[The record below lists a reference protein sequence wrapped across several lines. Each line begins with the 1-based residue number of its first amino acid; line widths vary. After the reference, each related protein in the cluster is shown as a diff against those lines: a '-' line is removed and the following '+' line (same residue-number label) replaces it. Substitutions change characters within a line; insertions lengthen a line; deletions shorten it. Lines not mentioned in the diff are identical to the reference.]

1 MQKQSFVHL
10 YTGNGKGKTT
20 AAIGLALR
28 AAGAGRRVF
37 IAQFVKGMR
46 YAEIA
51 YIDRHIPTITTHRY
65 GSACFVDHAPTVA
78 DIRRAAEGLYDVR
91 SILQSG
97 RYGLVILDEATIAV
111 HYHLFTSAD
120 LIEAINLRHPSTEV
134 VVTGRYATPDLI
146 EIADLVTEMQEVKH
160 YYNQGVASRPGIEC

>member
-20 AAIGLALR
+20 AAIGMALR
-28 AAGAGRRVF
+28 AVGAGRRVF

-51 YIDRHIPTITTHRY
+51 YIDRHIPAITTRQY
-65 GSACFVDHAPTVA
+65 GTACLIDRAPTPDDV
-78 DIRRAAEGLYDVR
+78 RRATQGLEEAR
-91 SILQSG
+91 RILHNG

-111 HYHLFTSAD
+111 NFGLFSSAD
-120 LIEAINLRHPSTEV
+120 LLAAIADRQPDTEV
-134 VVTGRYATPDLI
+134 IVTGRYATPDLI
-146 EIADLVTEMQEVKH
+146 AAADLVTDMQEVKH
-160 YYNQGVASRPGIEC
+160 YYTQGVESRKGIEY

>member
-51 YIDRHIPTITTHRY
+51 YIDRHRY